1 MSLYIV
7 TILTN
12 MTLISFIAISAYL
25 ILIVGEVSFGQQ
37 AFFGIGAYITATST
51 SLLGLDILTALLL
64 AFIVSASFALVLS
77 VVTVRLSGLYF
88 AVASLSFAEL
98 LRLSLYKIEYTVETN
113 SGTIG
118 PNGPEGFQNI
128 RWIFENNIS
137 PEFFLI
143 IASSCLFALIIFF
156 MFMESSNLFKNARLV
171 GKDQIV
177 AQSMGIRPFFYRVS
191 FITMAGGVAGF
202 GGGLFALFNTY
213 IEPSMFGIMLGVHG
227 LAYSIIGGL
236 GYPLGPL
243 IGVFIDIGLLESV
256 RVLSEYRMILFGGLV
271 AAILIIFPEGIIS
284 PRLVSRIKRKLVK
297 KTNA

>member
-64 AFIVSASFALVLS
+64 ALVLS

-137 PEFFLI
+137 PENFLI
-143 IASSCLFALIIFF
+143 IASSCLLALIIFF
-156 MFMESSNLFKNARLV
+156 MFMESSKLFKNARL
-171 GKDQIV
+171 
-177 AQSMGIRPFFYRVS
+177 
-191 FITMAGGVAGF
+191 GGRARF
-202 GGGLFALFNTY
+202 CY
-213 IEPSMFGIMLGVHG
+213 WK
-227 LAYSIIGGL
+227 
-236 GYPLGPL
+236 
-243 IGVFIDIGLLESV
+243 ES
-256 RVLSEYRMILFGGLV
+256 
-271 AAILIIFPEGIIS
+271 
-284 PRLVSRIKRKLVK
+284 
-297 KTNA
+297 N

>member
-12 MTLISFIAISAYL
+12 MALISFIAISAYL

-37 AFFGIGAYITATST
+37 AFFGIGAYITASSTALFEFDIVT
-51 SLLGLDILTALLL
+51 SLFF
-64 AFIVSASFALVLS
+64 AFIASTFFALVLS
-77 VVTVRLSGLYF
+77 ILTIRLSGLYF

-98 LRLSLYKIEYTVETN
+98 FRLSLYKIEYTVDN
-113 SGTIG
+113 GTGITG

-128 RWIFENNIS
+128 RWIFENNVS
-137 PEFFLI
+137 PGGFLLI
-143 IASSCLFALIIFF
+143 VGSALVVLILLLIW
-156 MFMESSNLFKNARLV
+156 MENSKIFKNARLV

-177 AQSMGIRPFFYRVS
+177 AQSIGIRPYFYRVS
-191 FITMAGGVAGF
+191 FIGFAGGIAGF

-243 IGVFIDIGLLESV
+243 LGVFIDIGLLESV
-256 RVLSEYRMILFGGLV
+256 RFLSEYRMIIFGGLV

-284 PRLVSRIKRKLVK
+284 PLSVSRIKRKLAK

>member
-1 MSLYIV
+1 M
-7 TILTN
+7 
-12 MTLISFIAISAYL
+12 
-25 ILIVGEVSFGQQ
+25 
-37 AFFGIGAYITATST
+37 
-51 SLLGLDILTALLL
+51 
-64 AFIVSASFALVLS
+64 VSASFALVLS
-77 VVTVRLSGLYF
+77 VLTVRLSGLYF

-98 LRLSLYKIEYTVETN
+98 LRLSLYKIEYTVETS

-137 PEFFLI
+137 PENFLVIALSSLLAFIIFLI
-143 IASSCLFALIIFF
+143 
-156 MFMESSNLFKNARLV
+156 FMESSKLFKNARLV

-177 AQSMGIRPFFYRVS
+177 AQSIGIRPFFYRVG
-191 FITMAGGVAGF
+191 FITLAGGVAGF

-256 RVLSEYRMILFGGLV
+256 RFLSEYRMILFGGLV

>member
-1 MSLYIV
+1 MSLYLV

-37 AFFGIGAYITATST
+37 AFFGIGAYTTAFST
-51 SLLGLDILTALLL
+51 ALLGLDIVIALSF
-64 AFIVSASFALVLS
+64 AVAVSAFFALVLS
-77 VVTVRLSGLYF
+77 FLTVRLSGLYF

-98 LRLSLYKIEYTVETN
+98 FRLSMYKVEYTVETN

-137 PEFFLI
+137 PEKFLF
-143 IASSCLFALIIFF
+143 IALLSLFALVLFLI
-156 MFMESSNLFKNARLV
+156 FMENSKLFKNARLV

-177 AQSMGIRPFFYRVS
+177 AQSIGIRPFFYRVS
-191 FITMAGGVAGF
+191 FITFAGGIAGF

-243 IGVFIDIGLLESV
+243 VGVFIDIGLLESI
-256 RVLSEYRMILFGGLV
+256 RFLAEYRMILFGGLV

-284 PRLVSRIKRKLVK
+284 PRLVSRIKRKLAK
-297 KTNA
+297 KNNA

>member
-51 SLLGLDILTALLL
+51 ALLGLHIATALFL

-137 PEFFLI
+137 PENFLI
-143 IASSCLFALIIFF
+143 IASSCLLALIIFF
-156 MFMESSNLFKNARLV
+156 MFMESSKLFKNARLV

-202 GGGLFALFNTY
+202 GGVLFALFNTY

>member
-1 MSLYIV
+1 MSLYFV

-51 SLLGLDILTALLL
+51 TLLGLDIVIAL
-64 AFIVSASFALVLS
+64 FFSFMVSASFALVLS
-77 VVTVRLSGLYF
+77 VLTVRLSGLYF

-98 LRLSLYKIEYTVETN
+98 LRLSLYKIEYTVETS

-137 PEFFLI
+137 PENFLVIALSSLLAFIIFLI
-143 IASSCLFALIIFF
+143 
-156 MFMESSNLFKNARLV
+156 FMESSKLFKNARLV

-177 AQSMGIRPFFYRVS
+177 AQSIGIRPFFYRVG
-191 FITMAGGVAGF
+191 FITLAGGVAGF

>member
-137 PEFFLI
+137 PENFLI
-143 IASSCLFALIIFF
+143 IASSCLLALIIFF
-156 MFMESSNLFKNARLV
+156 MFMESSKLFKNARLV

-284 PRLVSRIKRKLVK
+284 PRLVSRIKRKLAK